1 MPAKKKKAP
10 VKIGGYS
17 YDKVVK
23 NKDKNGR
30 PIFFKKENGKK
41 IRTSAAAYQK
51 VQDTKQYFKTKY
63 NKDWQAKYKSA
74 QSTLKSTLKDEKKKD
89 DARQRKEKEIELSK
103 DISVTENITTF
114 ANSMPSDVESQV
126 LRYGSALI
134 TLKGKS
140 ANINK
145 NNLID
150 ARLYF
155 SVIADK
161 FYEKWHERQ
170 TLGYKDNTPQIT
182 YNWHITSTKK
192 FKTNELITKI
202 FITLDETVFTFEA
215 KYFFNYMLKEF
226 INYFGN

>member
-89 DARQRKEKEIELSK
+89 DARQRKEKEIEQK
-103 DISVTENITTF
+103 QNKTVIEKISTF
-114 ANSMPSDVESQV
+114 ANSMATDIESQF
-126 LRYGSALI
+126 LRYGNALI
-134 TLKGKS
+134 YLDSDVFKTTTS
-140 ANINK
+140 T
-145 NNLID
+145 LID
-150 ARLYF
+150 VRLFF
-155 SVIADK
+155 SEVADL
-161 FYEKWHERQ
+161 FYERWHE
-170 TLGYKDNTPQIT
+170 
-182 YNWHITSTKK
+182 
-192 FKTNELITKI
+192 KTNEGQKLPSPNIMYNWNIQTTEFYKTKKI
-202 FITLDETVFTFEA
+202 LTSVNVTLDETTFTFDG
-215 KYFFNYMLKEF
+215 KYFFQLMKRLFKT
-226 INYFGN
+226 YFGN